1 MALPKVLKDL
11 QLMVDGV
18 VMYGFVANVKRA
30 SLSRKTEKRRHGA
43 GSVSIDLG
51 WADDA
56 LDFPFGIDGYSA
68 ELAKKLGTG
77 AIDGTQVIFTG
88 VVEDGAGQKSVEIVA
103 RGRIV
108 ERDPAE
114 FKTGELGTDT
124 YNFHATYYKE
134 SYGGEVLQ
142 EVDNI
147 NVIWN
152 QAGKDMLAE
161 TRALLGM

>member
-1 MALPKVLKDL
+1 MALPKVLKD
-11 QLMVDGV
+11 MRTIIDGQV
-18 VMYGFVANVKRA
+18 LHGFVANVKRA
-30 SLSRKTEKRRHGA
+30 SLSRKTEKRRHGHGA
-43 GSVSIDLG
+43 ASIDLG
-51 WADDA
+51 LADDA
-56 LDFPFGIDGYSA
+56 LDFSFGIDGYSA
-68 ELAKKLGTG
+68 EMAKKLGTG
-77 AIDGTQVIFTG
+77 AIDGTQLIFTG

-142 EVDNI
+142 EVDILNM
-147 NVIWN
+147 IWN
-152 QAGKDMLAE
+152 LAGKDMLAE

>member
-1 MALPKVLKDL
+1 MALPKVLKD
-11 QLMVDGV
+11 QQMMCDGK
-18 VMYGFVANVKRA
+18 VMYGFLAQVKRA
-30 SLSRKTEKRRHGA
+30 SLSRKTEKRRQGA
-43 GSVSIDLG
+43 GAVSIDLG

-56 LDFPFGIDGYSA
+56 LDFSFGIDGYSA
-68 ELAKKLGTG
+68 DLAKKLGNG
-77 AIDGTQVIFTG
+77 AIDGTQLIFTG

-114 FKTGELGTDT
+114 FKNGELGTDT

-142 EVDNI
+142 EVDNL

-161 TRALLGM
+161 TRALLGI